1 MFARVIGF
9 ALGIVLALGATA
21 VVNPDGKVM
30 DTLSSVAAGGRDKTS
45 KR

>member
-1 MFARVIGF
+1 MFARIVGV
-9 ALGIVLALGATA
+9 ALGIALALGATA

-30 DTLSSVAAGGRDKTS
+30 DTLSSVSGGGHHKTS